1 MIKMIMINDEEKK
14 AYSFP
19 INKKRSRELKTLR
32 REKRKPVLGHCSNIK
47 QGKMLPASEH
57 LMDMY
62 NSES

>member
-1 MIKMIMINDEEKK
+1 MIMINDEEK
-14 AYSFP
+14 AYSFS
-19 INKKRSRELKTLR
+19 INKKRSRELETLR

-47 QGKMLPASEH
+47 QSKMLPEFEH